1 MRALRTSLVL
11 LVAALTSLLLVP
23 PAIALPTFG
32 QTCSGCHNAT
42 TGRLSVTST
51 VRTNLD
57 KTRLDKQKAGSLPT
71 FSVQRGKKLTIPIVV
86 LNGSSTYAVEVANFS
101 AGGLIR
107 KRANL
112 LSFTGGAGFT
122 ALGKP
127 VYYVS
132 STGGTTWSGKRTTY
146 NFTITVKKNTPV
158 DTYELYVRVAG
169 SGPGKWS
176 QTQRIYVQ
184 VR

>member
-1 MRALRTSLVL
+1 MRALCTSLAFL
-11 LVAALTSLLLVP
+11 AAALALLLP
-23 PAIALPTFG
+23 ARPAIALPTFG
-32 QTCSGCHNAT
+32 QTCSNCHNAT

-51 VRTNLD
+51 VKTNLD

-71 FSVQRGKKLTIPIVV
+71 FTVLRGKKLTIPIVV
-86 LNGSSTYAVEVANFS
+86 LNGTSTYAVQVANLS
-101 AGGLIR
+101 AGGLIK

-112 LSFTGGAGFT
+112 LAYTPGAGFT
-122 ALGKP
+122 VLGKP
-127 VYYVS
+127 AYYVS
-132 STGGTTWSGKRTTY
+132 STGGTSWRGQRTTY
-146 NFTITVKKNTPV
+146 NFTITVKKNCPV

-169 SGPGKWS
+169 TGPGKWS